1 MESIESQMTTPLI
14 SIYSEATAKE
24 AAQLMKEKRIGS
36 LLIKGYEGYLGIV
49 SEKDLVYKVV
59 GEDLPQNTVP
69 LSSIM
74 TESILS
80 IEKTASSSEASILML
95 EYKINHL
102 AITENDDIV
111 GILSIKDLVH
121 TKEKKIFLSS
131 FICLF

>member
-1 MESIESQMTTPLI
+1 MESIESQMTTPVI
-14 SIYSEATAKE
+14 NIYSEATAKE

-36 LLIKGYEGYLGIV
+36 LLIKGYEGYVGIV

-59 GEDLPQNTVP
+59 GEGLPPNTVP

-102 AITENDDIV
+102 TITENDDIV
-111 GILSIKDLVH
+111 GILSVKGLVH
-121 TKEKKIFLSS
+121 TKEKQSS
-131 FICLF
+131 

>member
-1 MESIESQMTTPLI
+1 MESIESQMTTPVI
-14 SIYSEATAKE
+14 SIYSEANAKE

-36 LLIKGYEGYLGIV
+36 LLIKGYEGYVGIV

-59 GEDLPQNTVP
+59 GEGLPPNTVP

-102 AITENDDIV
+102 TITENDDIV
-111 GILSIKDLVH
+111 GILSVKGFVY
-121 TKEKKIFLSS
+121 TKEKQFS
-131 FICLF
+131 

>member
-1 MESIESQMTTPLI
+1 METIESQMTTPVI
-14 SIYSEATAKE
+14 SIYSEATAQE

-36 LLIKGYEGYLGIV
+36 LLIKGYEGYVGII
-49 SEKDLVYKVV
+49 SERDLVYKLV
-59 GEDLPQNTVP
+59 GEGLDPTTTP

-80 IEKTASSSEASILML
+80 IKKTASNSEASTLMM

-102 AITENDDIV
+102 AITENEDIV

-121 TKEKKIFLSS
+121 ANEEQSA
-131 FICLF
+131 